1 MIALL
6 ALFAFILT
14 WQYSNFSLIFLPLI
28 FYGLAREFF
37 VFLKFRKNIIKEA
50 TIVKNS
56 LIYRLSMGDFLIYI
70 ISFFMAI
77 FTFLSLFLNLI
88 TAQKQ
93 ELFFLLIFLPLCL
106 VFLRKKLNFQFIDNA
121 YSDFRIIII
130 SAFLIALIYAIFNLF
145 FSSLEEVRLENFSQN
160 VIPYKISTF
169 FVFDFISEILT
180 LIKFIEEYF
189 LSSLGVVWFKMIH
202 LIFDF
207 SNFFIFS
214 LSFAY
219 IYNFAF
225 KIKNKNYIYIFSFMM
240 ILGIFFIKETKN
252 EKIKPYQKEFSL
264 FVENIALLKEQNLT
278 SLKQNKDQIENNLKK
293 VQELLNKNAFE
304 LGIWWFSKE
313 KEDLQ
318 KAVNES
324 LK

>member
-14 WQYSNFSLIFLPLI
+14 WQYSSFSLIFLPLI

-37 VFLKFRKNIIKEA
+37 VFLKFRKNVIKEA
-50 TIVKNS
+50 TIIKNS
-56 LIYRLSMGDFLIYI
+56 LIYRLSMGDFFIYI

-93 ELFFLLIFLPLCL
+93 ELVFLLAFLPLCI
-106 VFLRKKLNFQFIDNA
+106 VFLRKKLNFQLINNA
-121 YSDFRIIII
+121 YNDFRIIII
-130 SAFLIALIYAIFNLF
+130 SAFLIALIYAIINLF
-145 FSSLEEVRLENFSQN
+145 FNSLEGIKLENFQYI
-160 VIPYKISTF
+160 IPYKNSTF

-180 LIKFIEEYF
+180 LIRLIKEYF
-189 LSSLGVVWFKMIH
+189 LTSLGIFWFKIIH
-202 LIFDF
+202 FIFDF
-207 SNFFIFS
+207 FNFFVFS

-219 IYNFAF
+219 IYNFAL
-225 KIKNKNYIYIFSFMM
+225 KVQNKNYVFILSFMM
-240 ILGIFFIKETKN
+240 ILGIFFIKEIKN
-252 EKIKPYQKEFSL
+252 EKLKPYQKELAL
-264 FVENIALLKEQNLT
+264 FIENTTILKEQNLS
-278 SLKQNKDQIENNLKK
+278 SLKQNKDQIERNLKQ
-293 VQELLNKNAFE
+293 VQDLLNKNAFE

-318 KAVNES
+318 KAINES